1 VRRCVVG
8 CTLCMHCQAE
18 ERKSDGVE
26 AERLADEQN
35 GIYEHI
41 IYKMVVQVFSWPL
54 PMTAA
59 DGAELFTPRATAAR
73 TEAAGTPP
81 P

>member
-1 VRRCVVG
+1 
-8 CTLCMHCQAE
+8 
-18 ERKSDGVE
+18 
-26 AERLADEQN
+26 
-35 GIYEHI
+35 
-41 IYKMVVQVFSWPL
+41 VVQVFSWPL